1 MWCYAPPP
9 VVAALGRAGPLLWM
23 PMDQQHEHLESAASS
38 CVVGARAT
46 RPYVSRLGVASRRR
60 SSLAWTLGE
69 VMAQGSWTMLV
80 WGRRRAEAGT
90 GGGEDG
96 RMDKELLGWR
106 SFLADWWWRMAA
118 CGQA

>member
-1 MWCYAPPP
+1 
-9 VVAALGRAGPLLWM
+9 
-23 PMDQQHEHLESAASS
+23 
-38 CVVGARAT
+38 
-46 RPYVSRLGVASRRR
+46 
-60 SSLAWTLGE
+60 

-96 RMDKELLGWR
+96 RTDKELLGWR